1 MTKALSYLSAIC
13 MLVLV
18 ALLAS
23 SCTYFDPN
31 KTVTSDTSVTGPSTV
46 PTAPASHTVEF
57 RVESVL
63 SSGTQQAQITY
74 GTGVDGTSS
83 LQTDLPWNFQ
93 VKTNEQNLY
102 VYIQAVSVGALE
114 VRLQVFVDGRLFK
127 EVTGFAPAVSGT
139 IRL

>member
-1 MTKALSYLSAIC
+1 MTLAFAV
-13 MLVLV
+13 MV
-18 ALLAS
+18 AVVAS

-31 KTVTSDTSVTGPSTV
+31 KTVTSDTSVTGPTVV
-46 PTAPASHTVEF
+46 PTPASHTVEF

-93 VKTNEQNLY
+93 VKTTEQNLY